1 MIERWKEIEF
11 YYYLKKLMITYNDV
25 LIIDY
30 IEAICNLA
38 RVPISSIKVLASR
51 IRAQDVGI
59 VPRREEV
66 VYIARQL
73 GVSFSKLETEFGIA
87 NSTQRR
93 LYENVDALKKKYA
106 IIEPR
111 LEEYD
116 RNNIIKFMQVVK
128 KLKEI

>member
-1 MIERWKEIEF
+1 MIDRWKEIEF
-11 YYYLKKLMITYNDV
+11 YYYLKKLMITFNDV

-30 IEAICNLA
+30 IEAVCNLA

-51 IRAQDVGI
+51 IRSQDTTI
-59 VPRREEV
+59 IPNREET

-73 GVSFSKLETEFGIA
+73 GISFGKVESEFGIA

-93 LYENVDALKKKYA
+93 LYEDTDSLKRKYA
-106 IIEPR
+106 VIGPR
-111 LEEYD
+111 LDEYD
-116 RNNIIKFMQVVK
+116 RNNAIKFMQVVK

>member
-1 MIERWKEIEF
+1 MIDRWKEIEF
-11 YYYLKKLMITYNDV
+11 YYYLKKLMITFNDV

-30 IEAICNLA
+30 IEAVCNLA

-51 IRAQDVGI
+51 IRSQDTTI
-59 VPRREEV
+59 IPNREET

-73 GVSFSKLETEFGIA
+73 GVSFGKVESEFGIA

-93 LYENVDALKKKYA
+93 LYEDVDSLKRKYA
-106 IIEPR
+106 VIGPR
-111 LEEYD
+111 LDEYD
-116 RNNIIKFMQVVK
+116 RNNAIKFMQVVK

>member
-1 MIERWKEIEF
+1 MIDRWKEIEF
-11 YYYLKKLMITYNDV
+11 YYYLKKLMITFNDV

-30 IEAICNLA
+30 IEAVCNLA

-51 IRAQDVGI
+51 IRSQDTTI
-59 VPRREEV
+59 IPNREET

-73 GVSFSKLETEFGIA
+73 GISFGRVESEFGIA

-93 LYENVDALKKKYA
+93 LYEDEDSLKRKYA
-106 IIEPR
+106 VISPR
-111 LEEYD
+111 LDEYD
-116 RNNIIKFMQVVK
+116 RNNAIKFMQVVK

>member
-1 MIERWKEIEF
+1 MIDRWKEIEF
-11 YYYLKKLMITYNDV
+11 YYYLKKLMITFNDV

-30 IEAICNLA
+30 IEAVCNLA

-51 IRAQDVGI
+51 IRSQDTTI
-59 VPRREEV
+59 IPNREET

-73 GVSFSKLETEFGIA
+73 GVSFGKVESEFGIA

-93 LYENVDALKKKYA
+93 LYEDIDSLKRKYA
-106 IIEPR
+106 VISPR
-111 LEEYD
+111 LDEYD
-116 RNNIIKFMQVVK
+116 RNNAIKFMQVVK

>member
-1 MIERWKEIEF
+1 MIDRWKEIEF
-11 YYYLKKLMITYNDV
+11 YYYLKKLMITFNDV

-30 IEAICNLA
+30 IEAVCNLA

-51 IRAQDVGI
+51 IRSQDTTI
-59 VPRREEV
+59 IPNREET

-73 GVSFSKLETEFGIA
+73 GISFGKVESEFGIA

-93 LYENVDALKKKYA
+93 LYEDVDSLKRKYA
-106 IIEPR
+106 VISPR
-111 LEEYD
+111 LDEYD
-116 RNNIIKFMQVVK
+116 RNNAIKFMQVVK

>member
-1 MIERWKEIEF
+1 MIDRWKEIEF
-11 YYYLKKLMITYNDV
+11 YYYLKKLMITFNDV

-30 IEAICNLA
+30 IEAVCNLA

-51 IRAQDVGI
+51 IRSQDTTI
-59 VPRREEV
+59 IPNREET

-73 GVSFSKLETEFGIA
+73 GVSFGKVESEFGIA

-93 LYENVDALKKKYA
+93 LYEDIDSLKRKYA
-106 IIEPR
+106 VIGPR
-111 LEEYD
+111 LDEYD
-116 RNNIIKFMQVVK
+116 RNNAIKFMQVVK

>member
-1 MIERWKEIEF
+1 MIDRWKEIEF
-11 YYYLKKLMITYNDV
+11 YYYLKKLMITFNDV

-30 IEAICNLA
+30 IEAVCNLA

-51 IRAQDVGI
+51 IRSQDTTI
-59 VPRREEV
+59 IPSREET

-73 GVSFSKLETEFGIA
+73 GISYGKVETDFGIA

-93 LYENVDALKKKYA
+93 LYEDIDSLKRKYA
-106 IIEPR
+106 VIEPR
-111 LEEYD
+111 LEDYD
-116 RNNIIKFMQVVK
+116 RNNAIKFMQVVK

>member
-1 MIERWKEIEF
+1 MIDRWKEIEF
-11 YYYLKKLMITYNDV
+11 YYYLKKLMITFNDV

-51 IRAQDVGI
+51 IRAQDTSI
-59 VPRREEV
+59 VPNREETV
-66 VYIARQL
+66 FIARRL
-73 GVSFSKLETEFGIA
+73 GISYGKVESEFGIA

-93 LYENVDALKKKYA
+93 LYENEEKLKRKYA

-111 LEEYD
+111 LDEYD
-116 RNNIIKFMQVVK
+116 RNNAIKFMQVVK
-128 KLKEI
+128 KFKEI

>member
-1 MIERWKEIEF
+1 MIDRWKEIEF
-11 YYYLKKLMITYNDV
+11 YYYLKKLMITCKDV

-51 IRAQDVGI
+51 IRAQDTSI
-59 VPRREEV
+59 VPNREETV
-66 VYIARQL
+66 FIARRL
-73 GVSFSKLETEFGIA
+73 GISYGKVESEFGIA

-93 LYENVDALKKKYA
+93 LYENEEKLKRKYA

-111 LEEYD
+111 LDEYD
-116 RNNIIKFMQVVK
+116 RNNAIKFMQVVK

>member
-1 MIERWKEIEF
+1 MIDRWKEIEF
-11 YYYLKKLMITYNDV
+11 YYYLKKLMITFNDV

-51 IRAQDVGI
+51 IRAQDTSI
-59 VPRREEV
+59 VPNREETV
-66 VYIARQL
+66 FIARRL
-73 GVSFSKLETEFGIA
+73 GISYGKVESEFGIA

-93 LYENVDALKKKYA
+93 LYENEEKLKRKYA

-111 LEEYD
+111 LDEYD
-116 RNNIIKFMQVVK
+116 RNNAIKFMQVVK
-128 KLKEI
+128 KLTEI

>member
-1 MIERWKEIEF
+1 MIDRWKEIEF
-11 YYYLKKLMITYNDV
+11 YYYLKKLMITFNDV

-30 IEAICNLA
+30 IEAVCNLA

-51 IRAQDVGI
+51 IRSQDTTI
-59 VPRREEV
+59 IPNREET

-73 GVSFSKLETEFGIA
+73 GVSFGKVESEFGIA

-93 LYENVDALKKKYA
+93 LYEDVDSLKRKYA
-106 IIEPR
+106 VISPR
-111 LEEYD
+111 LDEYD
-116 RNNIIKFMQVVK
+116 RNNAIKFMQVVK

>member
-1 MIERWKEIEF
+1 MIARWKEIEI
-11 YYYLKKLMITYNDV
+11 YYYLKKLLITFNDV

-51 IRAQDVGI
+51 IRAQDISI
-59 VPRREEV
+59 VPNREETV
-66 VYIARQL
+66 FIARRL
-73 GVSFSKLETEFGIA
+73 GISYGKVESEFGIA

-93 LYENVDALKKKYA
+93 LYENEEKLKRKYA

-111 LEEYD
+111 LDEYD
-116 RNNIIKFMQVVK
+116 RNNAIKFMQVVK

>member
-1 MIERWKEIEF
+1 MIDRWKEIEF
-11 YYYLKKLMITYNDV
+11 YYYLKKLMITFNDV

-51 IRAQDVGI
+51 IRAQDVSI
-59 VPRREEV
+59 VPSREET

-73 GVSFSKLETEFGIA
+73 GISFGKIETEFGIA

-93 LYENVDALKKKYA
+93 LYEDEDKLRRRYA

-111 LEEYD
+111 LDEYD
-116 RNNIIKFMQVVK
+116 RNNAIKFMQVVK

>member
-1 MIERWKEIEF
+1 MIDRWKEIEF
-11 YYYLKKLMITYNDV
+11 YYYLKKLMTTFNDV

-30 IEAICNLA
+30 IEAVCNLA

-51 IRAQDVGI
+51 IRSQDI
-59 VPRREEV
+59 TIIPNREET

-73 GVSFSKLETEFGIA
+73 GISFGKIESEFGIA

-93 LYENVDALKKKYA
+93 LYENVDSLKRKYA
-106 IIEPR
+106 VIGPR
-111 LEEYD
+111 LDEYD
-116 RNNIIKFMQVVK
+116 RNNAVKFMQVVK